1 MSGPRWRPIPQSDP
15 LRLESALSLAGGRL
29 WFDRV
34 ALHERGRAVRLVP
47 VAEVPGAVL
56 ERLSAARAPVCGLDL
71 ATPRIMGVV
80 NVTPDSFSDGGLFAG
95 LEAAV
100 AQGRALVDAG
110 ADLLDIGGE
119 STRPGSD
126 PVPLAMELDRVI
138 PVIRALRESGVT
150 VPISIDTRKA
160 AVAQA
165 GLAAGA
171 DMFNDVSALA
181 YDPESAGA
189 AAEAGVPVCLMHVLG
204 DPRTMQDAPAYDD
217 VLLDIADF
225 LEARVATAEA
235 AGIPRGR
242 ILVDPG
248 IGFGKTVAHNLAL
261 VRGLSIF
268 HDLGCAILF
277 GASRKRFIGA
287 IAGEGDPLARGP
299 GSTTVALEA
308 LRQGAQVIRVHDVAE
323 MRQAL
328 ALWMALTDPRPE
340 AQEGRA

>member
-1 MSGPRWRPIPQSDP
+1 VSVLRWRPIVQSDP
-15 LRLESALSLAGGRL
+15 VRPEGALPLAGGRL

-34 ALHERGRAVRLVP
+34 AVHARGAPVRLVP
-47 VAEVPGAVL
+47 ATEAPREVV
-56 ERLSAARAPVCGLDL
+56 ERLSAPRAPVCGLDL
-71 ATPRIMGVV
+71 AVPRIMGVV
-80 NVTPDSFSDGGLFAG
+80 NVTPDSFSDGGNFAG
-95 LEAAV
+95 REAAV
-100 AQGRALVDAG
+100 AQGRALVEAG

-126 PVPLAMELDRVI
+126 PVPEAVEMDRVI
-138 PVIRALRESGVT
+138 PVIRALREGGVT

-160 AVAQA
+160 AVARA
-165 GLAAGA
+165 AFAAGA
-171 DMFNDVSALA
+171 DLLNDVSALG
-181 YDPESAGA
+181 YDAGSAGA
-189 AAEAGVPVCLMHVLG
+189 AAEAGVPVCLMHALG
-204 DPRTMQDAPAYDD
+204 DPKTMQDAPHYDD

-225 LEARVATAEA
+225 LEGRVAVAEA

-248 IGFGKTVAHNLAL
+248 IGFGKSVAHNLAL
-261 VRGLSIF
+261 VRGLSLF

-287 IAGEGDPLARGP
+287 LAGVQDPLRRGP

-340 AQEGRA
+340 AHEGQA

>member
-1 MSGPRWRPIPQSDP
+1 LSAVRWRPIPQSDP
-15 LRLESALSLAGGRL
+15 LRPEGARPLAGGRL

-34 ALHERGRAVRLVP
+34 AVHERGRAVRLVP
-47 VAEVPGAVL
+47 VAEAPQEVL
-56 ERLSAARAPVCGLDL
+56 ERLGAARAPVCGLDL
-71 ATPRIMGVV
+71 TTPRIMGVV

-100 AQGRALVDAG
+100 AQGRALVEAG

-138 PVIRALRESGVT
+138 PVIRALRASGVT

-160 AVAQA
+160 AVARA
-165 GLAAGA
+165 AFDAGA
-171 DMFNDVSALA
+171 DLFNDVSALG
-181 YDPESAGA
+181 YDPESAAA

-204 DPRTMQDAPAYDD
+204 DPKTMQDAPHYDD

-225 LEARVATAEA
+225 LEARVAAAEA

-248 IGFGKTVAHNLAL
+248 IGFGKTVEHNLTL
-261 VRGLSIF
+261 VRGLSLF

-277 GASRKRFIGA
+277 GASRKRFIG
-287 IAGEGDPLARGP
+287 RWP
-299 GSTTVALEA
+299 GWRTRWRAD
-308 LRQGAQVIRVHDVAE
+308 RDQ
-323 MRQAL
+323 
-328 ALWMALTDPRPE
+328 PRWRSRLC
-340 AQEGRA
+340 GRARR